1 MIEPL
6 YITASQSLPEVVLNK
21 QSSIFSIKGD
31 ILPEDSVEFFSPIFN
46 WFIEYSKNPNDIT
59 ILEIDISIINTS
71 STRRLVKLFKILEE
85 LAVNN
90 FVEVKW
96 IYLLD
101 DEIMQ
106 FTAYEFQNA
115 FKNLKFTT
123 YAK

>member
-46 WFIEYSKNPNDIT
+46 WFIEYSNNPNDIT

-90 FVEVKW
+90 SVEVKW

-106 FTAYEFQNA
+106 FAAYEFQNA

-123 YAK
+123 HAR